1 MFLECFGSSSALN
14 QSSDPSAELIAKTKS
29 PGKLKELLNKEAS
42 RGGEWTSDVTRTG
55 GPYPRTPVLS
65 VYGSS
70 PAGGGSPSPESQM
83 NKIKSFCLC

>member
-29 PGKLKELLNKEAS
+29 PGKLKELMNKEAS
-42 RGGEWTSDVTRTG
+42 RGGMDIHVTRTG
-55 GPYPRTPVLS
+55 DPYPRTPVLS

-70 PAGGGSPSPESQM
+70 PAGGGSVSFTR
-83 NKIKSFCLC
+83 KSNE